1 MKYTYLNNI
10 YDFKGNSTFP
20 FFDGIDL
27 NIKKIYTFII
37 EKVSDNMKCIKNN
50 INDVILIIITILVVG
65 SISVY
70 AKYVTYA
77 KDVGFTSSKEEWTVD
92 NVDSALNDL
101 YTNKDEV
108 IPEKET
114 TITEQEKTIEELNTS
129 LTSKNK
135 TISDNESTITSLTA
149 QNESLSNSLANL
161 DNGNCISGSITF
173 DESCSTSTGCKL
185 LDFNPDIFVLN
196 ITAISNNTTK
206 EKDVIWY
213 NNKDTSRW
221 YGLGG
226 IVGSADWG
234 RNTSTKYTDRTI
246 STDNEF
252 YFKNIRTSWIN
263 ETAYYIA
270 CV

>member
-1 MKYTYLNNI
+1 MKI
-10 YDFKGNSTFP
+10 
-20 FFDGIDL
+20 
-27 NIKKIYTFII
+27 IK
-37 EKVSDNMKCIKNN
+37 DNMDTIML
-50 INDVILIIITILVVG
+50 IVIT
-65 SISVY
+65 SVIVMSVSVFAVY
-70 AKYVTYA
+70 KHYA
-77 KDVGFTSSKEEWTVD
+77 KDLSFTSSKEEWKAD
-92 NVDSALNDL
+92 NVNTALNDL

-108 IPEKET
+108 IVGKDA
-114 TITEQEKTIEELNTS
+114 TISEQEKTIEELNTS

-173 DESCSTSTGCKL
+173 DESCTTSTGCKL

-196 ITAISNNTTK
+196 ITAISNDLGDNQ
-206 EKDVIWY
+206 DIIWY

-226 IVGSADWG
+226 YVGTTDWT
-234 RNTSTKYTDRTI
+234 RNTTVKYTDRTI
-246 STDNEF
+246 STDNAF
-252 YFKNIRTSWIN
+252 YFKNIVSGWMG
-263 ETAYYIA
+263 ETGYYIA